1 MIEEDFV
8 MNFSELSE
16 FILPLLGGLAL
27 FLYGMKMMSNGLEAA
42 AGDKLKGLLEKLTT
56 NRFSGLAVGTGIT
69 AAVQSSSA
77 TTVMVVGFV
86 NSGIMTLAQATWV
99 IMGANIGTNITSQLI
114 ALDISALAPIIAIVG
129 VSLIVFL
136 KSKKL
141 HHIGLILAGLG
152 ILFIGMSMMSGAMKP
167 LRDEPFF
174 INMMTQFT
182 NPLFGVMVGVVFTAL
197 IQSSSA
203 SVGILQSLAATGL
216 IGLPSAIFV
225 LFGQNI
231 GTCVTAALASIG
243 TSRNAKRAAMIHLLF
258 NVIGTFVFSIIVRL
272 TPFENFVMSLTPD
285 RPAAQIANA
294 HLIFNV
300 TTTLMLLPFGLYLV
314 KLVHKLLPDKPGDED
329 LIQCVRYLDRSLLK
343 NEYSIGSI
351 TIFIIQLRREIDR
364 MLTMARENIDRS
376 FLAIHS
382 NSATLQEEIETGEDY
397 IDYLNKEISFFISHM
412 IAAEMS
418 EKESIAI
425 NAYFKITG
433 NIERI
438 GDHAMNIAGYA
449 NLLERKGLRLSDKA
463 MGEVE
468 QMRETC
474 LHSLDFLYE
483 DQGLNLDQ
491 LLKKMEE
498 AEQLMDDMTMEFRNK
513 QIDRMIS
520 GECSGEACVIYAEM
534 LTDFERLGDHLL
546 NIAQTVSSAKLD
558 EMKRPDN
565 LCIPTPNT
573 ELIEGAK

>member
-1 MIEEDFV
+1 MS
-8 MNFSELSE
+8 FSELFE
-16 FILPLLGGLAL
+16 FVLPLLGGLAL
-27 FLYGMKMMSNGLEAA
+27 FLYGMRMMSSGLEAA
-42 AGDKLKGLLEKLTT
+42 AGDKLKGLLEKLTS

-114 ALDISALAPIIAIVG
+114 ALDMSALAPIIALIG

-152 ILFIGMSMMSGAMKP
+152 ILFIGMTMMSGAMTP

-182 NPLFGVMVGVVFTAL
+182 NPFFGVMVGVIFTAI

-203 SVGILQSLAATGL
+203 SIGILQSLAATGL

-231 GTCVTAALASIG
+231 GTCVTATLASIG

-258 NVIGTFVFSIIVRL
+258 NVIGAVVFSIIVRL
-272 TPFENFVMSLTPD
+272 TPFENFVISLTPD

-294 HLIFNV
+294 HLLFNV
-300 TTTLMLLPFGLYLV
+300 STTLMLLPFGLLLV
-314 KLVHKLLPDKPGDED
+314 KLVRKILPDKPGDED

-343 NEYSIGSI
+343 NEYSMGSI

-364 MLTMARENIDRS
+364 MLTMARDNIDRS
-376 FLAIHS
+376 FNAINS
-382 NSATLQEEIETGEDY
+382 NSATIQEEIEASEDY

-449 NLLERKGLRLSDKA
+449 NLLEKKGLRLSEKA
-463 MGEVE
+463 MAEVD

-474 LHSLDFLYE
+474 LRSLDFLYE

-491 LLKKMEE
+491 LLTKMEE

-520 GECSGEACVIYAEM
+520 GECSGEACVIYSEM

-546 NIAQTVSSAKLD
+546 NIAQAVSAAKLD

-565 LCIPTPNT
+565 LCIPSSNKDV
-573 ELIEGAK
+573 LEGAN

>member
-1 MIEEDFV
+1 

-565 LCIPTPNT
+565 LCIPTTNK
-573 ELIEGAK
+573 ELVEGAK